1 MIEGVGLQAEQTSP
15 CPGPSLLRRMASML
29 YEGVLLFGVVMVF
42 GYLYSA
48 LTQQR
53 HALQGTTGLQAFLF
67 IVLGIYF
74 VGFWSWGGQTLAMK
88 TWQLRVVRRDGGPVS
103 RTRAFARYVLC
114 WLWFLPALASSHYAG
129 IRSTA
134 ATFGVLAVGMAGY
147 LLLAGLRRDRQFLH
161 DVACGTQVVDLRSAP
176 AKPAQSTA

>member
-1 MIEGVGLQAEQTSP
+1 MSGGLQAAQSSP
-15 CPGPSLLRRMASML
+15 CPAPSLLRRMASMI

-53 HALQGTTGLQAFLF
+53 HALQGTTGLRAFLF
-67 IVLGIYF
+67 VVLGVYF
-74 VGFWSWGGQTLAMK
+74 VGFWSGGGQTLAMK
-88 TWQLRVVRRDGGPVS
+88 TWRLRVVRRDGGPVS
-103 RTRAFARYVLC
+103 RTCAFARYVLC
-114 WLWFLPALASSHYAG
+114 WLWFLPALASVHYAG

-134 ATFGVLAVGMAGY
+134 ATFGVLAIGMAGY
-147 LLLAGLRRDRQFLH
+147 LLLARLRTDRQFLH